1 MNKNWQVIALLLL
14 LSGATLSA
22 QLKENVVKS
31 ENERSLGKKYGVYFM
46 KVQIYLSI
54 IYKW

>member
-31 ENERSLGKKYGVYFM
+31 ENERSLADQEDGANSEV
-46 KVQIYLSI
+46 L
-54 IYKW
+54 